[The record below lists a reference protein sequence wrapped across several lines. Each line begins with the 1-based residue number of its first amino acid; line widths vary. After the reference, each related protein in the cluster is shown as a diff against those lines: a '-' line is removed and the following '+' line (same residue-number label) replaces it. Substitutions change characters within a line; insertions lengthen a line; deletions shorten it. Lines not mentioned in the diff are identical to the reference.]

1 MLNNLWKGGIKMETL
16 INRGYKFKIVPTKE
30 QKEFFMQSFGCARK
44 IYNMYVD
51 ELYKQLERSGYQN
64 GFIKRSEL
72 HLSKYTD
79 FSRRFTYMKNVD
91 AQCLS
96 SAKMDFNAALK
107 KFNDEYDKK
116 TYTKRSRKREK
127 TLGVKPTFKDL
138 KGMPK
143 FRSIKKNDFTYRTYN
158 QSLREKWNLI
168 TLKDSMLKIPKL
180 KTLIKVKQHRLLPDN
195 SIIKNC
201 TISMDN
207 KGIFYASLCVEYV
220 IDIQPKKSEK
230 ILGLDYSQHDFYV
243 DSEGKKSNYQHY
255 YRKSEEKLKKLQRK
269 LSRKQLKS
277 NNWCKQKQKI
287 TTVQKHIANQR
298 LDWLHK
304 ESRKI
309 VNEYDAVIV
318 EDIDL
323 RNMAQCLNLGRNIH
337 DNGFGMFR
345 LFLKYKLEE
354 QGKQFIKIDK
364 WFPSSKTCHWCGAI
378 KDDLQLSDR
387 WFVCECGYE
396 NDRDYNAALNIRDF
410 GTRSLA
416 W

>member
-1 MLNNLWKGGIKMETL
+1 METL

-30 QKEFFMQSFGCARK
+30 QKEFFLQSFGCARK

-51 ELYKQLERSGYQN
+51 ELYKQLEESGYEN
-64 GFIKRSEL
+64 GFIKKKDL
-72 HLSKYTD
+72 HFKAPAKYKKTFD
-79 FSRRFTYMKNVD
+79 YMNDVD
-91 AQCLS
+91 SLALCNAQI
-96 SAKMDFNAALK
+96 DFNNALT
-107 KFNDEYDKK
+107 KFNTEYDKK

-127 TLGVKPTFKDL
+127 TLGIKPTFRDL

-143 FRSIKKNDFTYRTYN
+143 FRSIKKNDFSYRTYN
-158 QSLREKWNLI
+158 QSLGCKWNLI
-168 TLKDSMLKIPKL
+168 TLENSMLKIPKL
-180 KTLIKVKQHRLLPDN
+180 KTLIKVKQHRTLPEN

-207 KGIFYASLCVEYV
+207 KGVFYASLCVEYT
-220 IDIQPKKSEK
+220 IDIKPKKSDK

-243 DSEGKKSNYQHY
+243 DSNGKKANYPHY
-255 YRKSEEKLKKLQRK
+255 YRKSEEKLKKLQRE

-277 NNWCKQKQKI
+277 NNWYKQKQRI
-287 TTVQKHIANQR
+287 TTSQRHIANQR
-298 LDWLHK
+298 LDWLHQ

-309 VNEYDAVIV
+309 ANEYDAVIV

-323 RNMAQCLNLGRNIH
+323 RNMAQCLKLGKNVH

-345 LFLKYKLEE
+345 IFLKYKLEE

-364 WFPSSKTCHWCGAI
+364 WFPSSKMCHCCGTI
-378 KDDLQLSDR
+378 KEDLQLSDR
-387 WFVCECGYE
+387 WYVCDCGYE
-396 NDRDYNAALNIRDF
+396 NDRDYNAAMNIRDC
-410 GTRSLA
+410 GTRLLA

>member
-1 MLNNLWKGGIKMETL
+1 METL

-30 QKEFFMQSFGCARK
+30 QKEFFLQSFGCARK

-51 ELYKQLERSGYQN
+51 ELYRKLEETGYQN
-64 GFIKRSEL
+64 GVIKKSEL

-79 FSRRFTYMKNVD
+79 FSKQFDYMKNVD

-96 SAKMDFNAALK
+96 SAKMDFNNAIK
-107 KFNDEYDKK
+107 KFNEEYDKK

-127 TLGVKPTFKDL
+127 TLGIKPTFRDL

-143 FRSIKKNDFTYRTYN
+143 FRSIKKNDFLYRTYN
-158 QSLREKWNLI
+158 QSLGCKWNLI
-168 TLKDSMLKIPKL
+168 TLENSMLKIPKL
-180 KTLIKVKQHRLLPDN
+180 KTLIKVKQHRTLPEN

-201 TISMDN
+201 TISMDS
-207 KGIFYASLCVEYV
+207 KGVFYASLCVEYV
-220 IDIQPKKSEK
+220 IDIEPKKSDK

-243 DSEGKKSNYQHY
+243 DSNGKKANYPHY
-255 YRKSEEKLKKLQRK
+255 YRKSEEKLKKLQRE

-277 NNWCKQKQKI
+277 NNWHKQKQRI
-287 TTVQKHIANQR
+287 TTLQKHIANQR
-298 LDWLHK
+298 LDWLHQ

-309 VNEYDAVIV
+309 ANEYDAVIV

-323 RNMAQCLNLGRNIH
+323 RNMAQCLKLGKNVH

-345 LFLKYKLEE
+345 IFLKYKLEE
-354 QGKQFIKIDK
+354 QGKQFIK
-364 WFPSSKTCHWCGAI
+364 SSKMCHCCGTI
-378 KDDLQLSDR
+378 KEDLQLSDR
-387 WFVCECGYE
+387 WYVCDCGYE
-396 NDRDYNAALNIRDF
+396 NDRDYNAAMNIRDC
-410 GTRSLA
+410 GTRLLA

>member
-1 MLNNLWKGGIKMETL
+1 METL

-30 QKEFFMQSFGCARK
+30 QKEFFLQSFGCARK

-51 ELYKQLERSGYQN
+51 ELYKKLEESGYQN
-64 GFIKRSEL
+64 GIIKKSDL
-72 HLSKYTD
+72 HFKAPAKYKKTFD
-79 FSRRFTYMKNVD
+79 YMNYVD
-91 AQCLS
+91 SLALCNAQI
-96 SAKMDFNAALK
+96 DFNNALT
-107 KFNDEYDKK
+107 KFNTEYDKK

-127 TLGVKPTFKDL
+127 TLGIKPTFRDL

-143 FRSIKKNDFTYRTYN
+143 FRSIKKNDFSYRTYN
-158 QSLREKWNLI
+158 QSLGCKWNLI
-168 TLKDSMLKIPKL
+168 TLENSMLKIPKL
-180 KTLIKVKQHRLLPDN
+180 KTLIKVKQHRTLPEN

-207 KGIFYASLCVEYV
+207 KGVFYASLCVEYI
-220 IDIQPKKSEK
+220 IDIEPKKSDK

-243 DSEGKKSNYQHY
+243 DSNGKKANYPHY
-255 YRKSEEKLKKLQRK
+255 YRKSEEKLKKLQRE

-277 NNWCKQKQKI
+277 NNWYKQKQRI
-287 TTVQKHIANQR
+287 TTLQRHIANQR
-298 LDWLHK
+298 LDWLHQ

-309 VNEYDAVIV
+309 ATEYDVVIV

-323 RNMAQCLNLGRNIH
+323 RNMAQCLKLGKNVH

-345 LFLKYKLEE
+345 IFLKYKLEE

-364 WFPSSKTCHWCGAI
+364 WFPSSKMCHCCGTI
-378 KDDLQLSDR
+378 KEDLQLSDR
-387 WFVCECGYE
+387 WYVCDCGYE
-396 NDRDYNAALNIRDF
+396 NDRDYNAAMNIRDC
-410 GTRSLA
+410 GTRLLA

>member
-1 MLNNLWKGGIKMETL
+1 
-16 INRGYKFKIVPTKE
+16 
-30 QKEFFMQSFGCARK
+30 
-44 IYNMYVD
+44 MYVD
-51 ELYKQLERSGYQN
+51 ELYRKLEETGYQN
-64 GFIKRSEL
+64 GVIKKSEL

-79 FSRRFTYMKNVD
+79 FSKQFDYMKNVD

-96 SAKMDFNAALK
+96 SAKMDFNDAIK
-107 KFNDEYDKK
+107 KFNTEYDKK

-127 TLGVKPTFKDL
+127 TLGIKPTFRDL

-143 FRSIKKNDFTYRTYN
+143 FRSIKKNDFSYRTYN
-158 QSLREKWNLI
+158 QSLGCKWNLI
-168 TLKDSMLKIPKL
+168 TLENSMLKIPKL
-180 KTLIKVKQHRLLPDN
+180 KTLIKVKQHRTLPEN

-207 KGIFYASLCVEYV
+207 KGVFYASLCVEYV
-220 IDIQPKKSEK
+220 INIEPKKSDK

-243 DSEGKKSNYQHY
+243 DSNGKKANYPHY
-255 YRKSEEKLKKLQRK
+255 YRKSEEKLKKLQRE

-277 NNWCKQKQKI
+277 NNWYKQKQRI
-287 TTVQKHIANQR
+287 TTLQRHIANQR
-298 LDWLHK
+298 LDWLHQ

-309 VNEYDAVIV
+309 ATEYDAVIV

-323 RNMAQCLNLGRNIH
+323 RNMAQCLKLGKNVH

-345 LFLKYKLEE
+345 IFLKYKLEE

-364 WFPSSKTCHWCGAI
+364 WFPSSKMCHCCGTI
-378 KDDLQLSDR
+378 KEDLQLSDR
-387 WFVCECGYE
+387 WYVCDCGYE
-396 NDRDYNAALNIRDF
+396 NDRDYNAAMNIRDC
-410 GTRSLA
+410 GTRLLA